1 MNFFKKFIKHAYG
14 FECDFVAES
23 EDISDIIEKFG
34 NHTTKEHG
42 IEYSKEALMKFVQRQ
57 GS

>member
-1 MNFFKKFIKHAYG
+1 MVKLVCRDYG

-34 NHTTKEHG
+34 NHTSKEHG
-42 IEYSKEALMKFVQRQ
+42 IGYSKEALLKFIQRQ